1 MRVYGLHGS
10 LALLRTWASLARSLT
25 PKRFFNFLR
34 LHTDRSLFGLTKRS
48 FHASLPFAVSVEPT
62 TACNLRCP
70 ECPTGMKALKRKPGS
85 LEINEFMKL
94 IDKLPDEIFYLILY
108 FQGEPFLNKHFF
120 RMAEYA
126 KQKKMFVATSTNG
139 HYLSNENINL
149 LLRSGL
155 DKIIISIDGADA
167 ETYSAYRWD
176 GNFEQV
182 ISGITSLVKRKRET
196 GKFYPL
202 VVVQFIVFR
211 QNQHQLS
218 EIKRLTKQLGVDGL
232 ELKTA
237 QHYDFENGNPFMTTL
252 AKYSRY
258 HKNSNGRLGPKNKLR
273 NRCRRMLTSCV
284 ITWDGNVVPCCYDKD
299 AEFCYGNLFQSNFNE
314 IWNGASAENFR
325 RRIMQSRKDVAMCRN
340 CTE

>member
-1 MRVYGLHGS
+1 MKVYGFHGS
-10 LALLRTWASLARSLT
+10 LALLRAWVSLLRSLT

-34 LHTDRSLFGLTKRS
+34 LHMGRSLIGFTKRS
-48 FHASLPFAVSVEPT
+48 FHAGLPFAVSVEPT

-70 ECPTGMKALKRKPGS
+70 ECPTGMKTLKRKPGS
-85 LEINEFMKL
+85 LGINEFRNL
-94 IDKLPDEIFYLILY
+94 IDKLPDEIFYLTLY

-120 RMAEYA
+120 SMAEYA
-126 KQKKMFVATSTNG
+126 KQKKMFVATSSNG
-139 HYLSNENINL
+139 HYLSDENIDRL
-149 LLRSGL
+149 LHSGL
-155 DKIIISIDGADA
+155 DKIIISIDGTDA
-167 ETYSAYRWD
+167 QTYSAYRRE

-182 ISGITSLVKRKRET
+182 MSGITSLVKRKRET
-196 GKFYPL
+196 GILYPL

-218 EIKRLTKQLGVDGL
+218 EIKLLSKQLGVDVL

-237 QHYDFENGNPFMTTL
+237 QHYDFENGNPYMTTL
-252 AKYSRY
+252 DKYSRY
-258 HKNSNGRLGPKNKLR
+258 RKDSSGRFEPKNKLR

-299 AEFCYGNLFQSNFNE
+299 AEFCYGNLFQSSFNE
-314 IWNGASAENFR
+314 IWNGAAAENFR
-325 RRIMQSRKDVAMCRN
+325 RRIMQSRKDMAMCRN